1 MPVVRVEPAGIELDV
16 SDGETVLAA
25 ARRVGLAWRSMC
37 GGFAQCRTCYFTSTE
52 PDAFSVV
59 EPLEAAA
66 VKLLAPTLGET
77 LGVVRLACQARVMGN
92 AVVRKVGVR
101 GTSQPA

>member
-25 ARRVGLAWRSMC
+25 ARRAGLAWRSLC
-37 GGFAQCRTCYFTSTE
+37 GGFAQCRTCFFTIVDVE
-52 PDAFSVV
+52 AFSAI
-59 EPLEAAA
+59 EPLEAATLA
-66 VKLLAPTLGET
+66 LLAPTLAGEEGT
-77 LGVVRLACQARVMGN
+77 ARLACQARVRGD

-101 GTSQPA
+101 RG